1 MNQFVRMAARGSA
14 IAACIGL
21 LAASAAHADEIY
33 KWVDKDGKT
42 HYSSRPEDAAGAQ
55 TSSVRPP
62 PPPAGG
68 GPAPYTP
75 SSNAEIIHRRST
87 AEPAPPPA
95 QASEKRIVEV
105 RVYGRESPEAKC
117 ALAREVLAGRA
128 VRRDGKPID
137 GWNLNVAENDV
148 RVYCPKTSK

>member
-87 AEPAPPPA
+87 AEPAPRRGSRLRA
-95 QASEKRIVEV
+95 RVARGEV
-105 RVYGRESPEAKC
+105 RVGA
-117 ALAREVLAGRA
+117 
-128 VRRDGKPID
+128 
-137 GWNLNVAENDV
+137 
-148 RVYCPKTSK
+148 